1 MIHPAHDTMR
11 LLLDRAED
19 NLTNED
25 LKELAGLADTA
36 SEDALRL
43 SQVITDVACLV
54 TGDADAEA
62 PNKVGSF
69 QSPDSVFILLCHIAS
84 SLDTIAGMTAVSVEA
99 QDMLTRRHRA
109 TT

>member
-19 NLTNED
+19 NLTHED

-43 SQVITDVACLV
+43 SQVITEVACLV
-54 TGDADAEA
+54 AGDDVEA
-62 PNKVGSF
+62 RDKVGSF
-69 QSPDSVFILLCHIAS
+69 QSPDSVFILMCHIAS
-84 SLDTIAGMTAVSVEA
+84 SLDTIAGLTAVSVEA
-99 QDMLTRRHRA
+99 QDMLIRRHRA
-109 TT
+109 TA